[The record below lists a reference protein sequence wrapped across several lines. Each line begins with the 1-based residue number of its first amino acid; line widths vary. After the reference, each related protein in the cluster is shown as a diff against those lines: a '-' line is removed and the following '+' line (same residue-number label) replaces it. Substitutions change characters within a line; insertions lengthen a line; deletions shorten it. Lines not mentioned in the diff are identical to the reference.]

1 METKELKL
9 LLQLL
14 GCPDYRGKMAAV
26 KPTSGTKVSE
36 TQRFCR
42 KLADRELVTLHE
54 EIKKFKISPAGKTL
68 LNADLENLPLSDA
81 ELTVLQVAAKGPSTP
96 GDTKL
101 PANQRQSVLLS
112 LCDRGLLRAIERKI
126 VEVSLSARGKEFL
139 RDDYFDANARR
150 NLQLNAQLL
159 TNYVQFMR
167 TWINSAPAP
176 KSTTTP
182 APKSTTTP
190 APNPTPKAKPSD
202 SELIEIIR
210 KIDARLPT
218 NNYTP
223 IYHLRAEVQP
233 PMTRDELDQALFR
246 LIEDD
251 KIQLSSLQEGMDYT
265 DEQFAAGIPQE
276 FSSPLFFIIVN

>member
-14 GCPDYRGKMAAV
+14 GCPDYRGKIAAV

-68 LNADLENLPLSDA
+68 LKADLENLPLSDA

-101 PANQRQSVLLS
+101 PADQRQPLLLD
-112 LCDRGLLRAIERKI
+112 LCDRGFLSAIERKI

-167 TWINSAPAP
+167 TWINSAPTP
-176 KSTTTP
+176 NSTPT
-182 APKSTTTP
+182 
-190 APNPTPKAKPSD
+190 PTPKAKPSD

-233 PMTRDELDQALFR
+233 PMMRDELDQALFR
-246 LIEDD
+246 LIQDN

>member
-14 GCPDYRGKMAAV
+14 GCPDYRGKV
-26 KPTSGTKVSE
+26 GELKPTSGTKVSE

-54 EIKKFKISPAGKTL
+54 EIKKFKISAAGKTL
-68 LNADLENLPLSDA
+68 LKADIENLPLSEA
-81 ELTVLQVAAKGPSTP
+81 ELKVLQVAAKGPSTP

-101 PANQRQSVLLS
+101 PTEQRQPVLLS
-112 LCDRGLLRAIERKI
+112 LCDRGLLSAIERKI
-126 VEVSLSARGKEFL
+126 VEVSLSTRGKEFL

-159 TNYVQFMR
+159 TNYIQFMR
-167 TWINSAPAP
+167 TWFNSAPAATP
-176 KSTTTP
+176 TTTTHQ
-182 APKSTTTP
+182 AT
-190 APNPTPKAKPSD
+190 PTPTRNPKPSD

-210 KIDARLPT
+210 KIDSRLPT

-251 KIQLSSLQEGMDYT
+251 KIQLSSLQDGMGYS
-265 DEQFAAGIPQE
+265 DEQLAAGIPQE

>member
-14 GCPDYRGKMAAV
+14 GCPDYRGKMAEV

-42 KLADRELVTLHE
+42 KLADRELVRLHE

-68 LNADLENLPLSDA
+68 LKADVENLPLSEA
-81 ELTVLQVAAKGPSTP
+81 ELKVLQVAAKGPSTP

-101 PANQRQSVLLS
+101 PAAKRQPLLLD
-112 LCDRGLLRAIERKI
+112 LCDRGFLSAIERKI

-159 TNYVQFMR
+159 TNYIKFMR
-167 TWINSAPAP
+167 TWIGSASAI
-176 KSTTTP
+176 T
-182 APKSTTTP
+182 
-190 APNPTPKAKPSD
+190 PTPSPQPSSSPATPTPSLEPQPND
-202 SELIEIIR
+202 RELIEIIR

-233 PMTRDELDQALFR
+233 PMTREELDQALFR
-246 LIEDD
+246 LIEND
-251 KIQLSSLQEGMDYT
+251 KIQLSSLQDGMSYN
-265 DEQFAAGIPQE
+265 DEQLAAGISQE

>member
-14 GCPDYRGKMAAV
+14 GCSDYRGKMAAV

-54 EIKKFKISPAGKTL
+54 EIKKFKISPAGQTL

-81 ELTVLQVAAKGPSTP
+81 ELTVLQVAAKGLSTP

-167 TWINSAPAP
+167 TWINSAP
-176 KSTTTP
+176 T
-182 APKSTTTP
+182 
-190 APNPTPKAKPSD
+190 PNPTLKAKPSD

-265 DEQFAAGIPQE
+265 NEQFAAGIPQE

>member
-14 GCPDYRGKMAAV
+14 GCPDYRGKIAAV
-26 KPTSGTKVSE
+26 KPTSGTRVSE

-42 KLADRELVTLHE
+42 KLADRELLNLHE

-68 LNADLENLPLSDA
+68 LNADIENLPLSDA

-101 PANQRQSVLLS
+101 PAAQRQPVLLS
-112 LCDRGLLRAIERKI
+112 LCDRGLLSAIERKI

-167 TWINSAPAP
+167 TWINSAP
-176 KSTTTP
+176 TP
-182 APKSTTTP
+182 TP
-190 APNPTPKAKPSD
+190 PPTPTPTSTPKAKPSD

-210 KIDARLPT
+210 KIDSRLPT

-246 LIEDD
+246 LIEDN

>member
-14 GCPDYRGKMAAV
+14 GCPDYRGKLAEV

-42 KLADRELVTLHE
+42 KLANRELVTLHE

-68 LNADLENLPLSDA
+68 LNANVENLPLSEA
-81 ELTVLQVAAKGPSTP
+81 ELTVLQIAAKGPATP

-101 PANQRQSVLLS
+101 PAPQRQSVLLS
-112 LCDRGLLRAIERKI
+112 LCDRGFLSAIERKI

-159 TNYVQFMR
+159 TNYINFMR
-167 TWINSAPAP
+167 TWTSSAP
-176 KSTTTP
+176 T
-182 APKSTTTP
+182 
-190 APNPTPKAKPSD
+190 PTPEVSPTPDTATPSPQAKPSD
-202 SELIEIIR
+202 LELIEMIR

-233 PMTRDELDQALFR
+233 QMTRDELDQALFR
-246 LIEDD
+246 LIEED
-251 KIQLSSLQEGMDYT
+251 KIQLSSLQDGMSYSD
-265 DEQFAAGIPQE
+265 DQLAAGIPQE

>member
-14 GCPDYRGKMAAV
+14 GCPDYRGKV
-26 KPTSGTKVSE
+26 GEIKPTSGTKVSE

-68 LNADLENLPLSDA
+68 LKADIENLPLSEA
-81 ELTVLQVAAKGPSTP
+81 ELKVLQVAAKGPSTP

-101 PANQRQSVLLS
+101 PAAKRQPLLLD
-112 LCDRGLLRAIERKI
+112 LCDRGFLNAIERKI

-159 TNYVQFMR
+159 TNYIQFMR
-167 TWINSAPAP
+167 TCIGSVPP
-176 KSTTTP
+176 TTP
-182 APKSTTTP
+182 T
-190 APNPTPKAKPSD
+190 PTPEPSASPATPPPSPQAKPSD
-202 SELIEIIR
+202 SELIEIIH
-210 KIDARLPT
+210 KIDSRLPT

-251 KIQLSSLQEGMDYT
+251 KIQLSSLQDGMSYN
-265 DEQFAAGIPQE
+265 DEQLAAGIPQE

>member
-14 GCPDYRGKMAAV
+14 GCPDYRGKIGKI

-42 KLADRELVTLHE
+42 KLADRELVQLHE
-54 EIKKFKISPAGKTL
+54 EIKKFKLSPAGKTL
-68 LNADLENLPLSDA
+68 LKADVKNLPVSEA

-101 PANQRQSVLLS
+101 PADKRQPVLLS
-112 LCDRGLLRAIERKI
+112 LCDRGFLNAIDRKI
-126 VEVSLSARGKEFL
+126 VEVSLSPRGQEFL

-159 TNYVQFMR
+159 TNYIKFMR
-167 TWINSAPAP
+167 TWIGSAPV
-176 KSTTTP
+176 TTRETSSP
-182 APKSTTTP
+182 QAT
-190 APNPTPKAKPSD
+190 PNPSSQAKPSD

-210 KIDARLPT
+210 NIDSRLPT

-265 DEQFAAGIPQE
+265 DEEFAAGIPQE